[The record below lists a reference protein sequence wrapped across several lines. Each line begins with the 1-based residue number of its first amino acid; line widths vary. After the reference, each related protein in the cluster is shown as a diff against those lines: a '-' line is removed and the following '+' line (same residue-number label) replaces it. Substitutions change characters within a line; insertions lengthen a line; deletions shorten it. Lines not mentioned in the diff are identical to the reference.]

1 MYRRA
6 NITDVEE
13 IVKIPSIHYSKEEI
27 MEYLKNGAK
36 YLYVYENEENN
47 IVNATFFGSDAVDN
61 DDYDS
66 EIYGIYTRNVK
77 NKEVVNSEV
86 LYHTKKEL
94 FEKGYRNLIVW
105 CDEKNEKMKKFLK
118 SSGGIES
125 KKRENNNKI
134 EVAYT
139 YELID
144 YPEE

>member
-6 NITDVEE
+6 NVTDVDE
-13 IVKIPSIHYSKEEI
+13 IAKIPSIDFSKEEI
-27 MEYLKNGAK
+27 IEYLKNGAK

-47 IVNATFFGSDAVDN
+47 IVNATFFGSDAI
-61 DDYDS
+61 DDDSYDS
-66 EIYGIYTRNVK
+66 EIYGMYTRNVK

-86 LYHTKKEL
+86 LFHTKKEL
-94 FEKGYRNLIVW
+94 FETGYRNLIVW

-125 KKRENNNKI
+125 KKRENNNRI
-134 EVAYT
+134 EFTYT
-139 YELID
+139 YELIV